1 MREAQK
7 SGRRTHSIDLYDA
20 LDMEVFESISEVLAF
35 NADNKDLI
43 KQAVA
48 NRKKGTGKRW

>member
-48 NRKKGTGKRW
+48 NRKKGAGKR